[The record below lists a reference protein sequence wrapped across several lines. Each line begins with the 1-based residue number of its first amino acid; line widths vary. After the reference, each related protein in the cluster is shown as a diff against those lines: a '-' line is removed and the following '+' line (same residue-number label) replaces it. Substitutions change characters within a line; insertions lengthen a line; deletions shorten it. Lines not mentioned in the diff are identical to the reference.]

1 MAPVHWLLIHFSWFK
16 LALRYR
22 PRGGG
27 AQRTLSTWWL
37 PKSPRQ
43 SIDHSYH
50 SSHLVSPFLIPLF
63 PFSSNLELETV
74 RRKPACQEFTRPCH
88 LHHSYNICCLPITK
102 RPVKSLPIY
111 LQPSVY
117 IGVGNGILGG
127 MGVAVAKN
135 RYYFWDTDMFICYC
149 PVVNG
154 GLVKTIIGHDRATQ
168 YPMVLFSDHHDH
180 SSLIMRLA
188 WED

>member
-1 MAPVHWLLIHFSWFK
+1 M
-16 LALRYR
+16 
-22 PRGGG
+22 
-27 AQRTLSTWWL
+27 
-37 PKSPRQ
+37 
-43 SIDHSYH
+43 
-50 SSHLVSPFLIPLF
+50 
-63 PFSSNLELETV
+63 
-74 RRKPACQEFTRPCH
+74 
-88 LHHSYNICCLPITK
+88 
-102 RPVKSLPIY
+102 KSLPIY

-168 YPMVLFSDHHDH
+168 YPLIQACNGAFSDHHDH
-180 SSLIMRLA
+180 EVSMRGL
-188 WED
+188 EM